1 MPMERPI
8 IILIGGGTASGKTTI
23 AEKIKEIVKEALILN
38 LDNYY
43 KKNWDI
49 PFEERKKINYDHPNA
64 FEWELFKEHVKKL
77 LNWKPIDV
85 PIYDFKLHMRKKE
98 TRHVE
103 PSKVIIIDGI
113 FALYDDEIR
122 ELADIK
128 IYVDTPDDI
137 RFIRRLT
144 RDIKERGRTM
154 DSVIEQYL
162 STVRPMHIKF
172 VEPTKKFAD
181 VIIPNGFNPVAVD
194 LLKTKI
200 ERYIYV

>member
-1 MPMERPI
+1 MSMERPI